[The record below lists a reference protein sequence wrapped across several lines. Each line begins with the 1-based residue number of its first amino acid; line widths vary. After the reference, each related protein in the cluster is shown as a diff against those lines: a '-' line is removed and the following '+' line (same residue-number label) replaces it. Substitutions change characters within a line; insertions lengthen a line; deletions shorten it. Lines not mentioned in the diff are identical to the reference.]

1 MNLPIDN
8 RREKTA
14 PDTAGKLT
22 GKKIPTSGQLK
33 IPTSGQL
40 VTEEWVCHGYVGLL
54 LSSIVVVILRRG
66 HLYCNLSIEPVTSQ
80 MLVRTNKANKRLV
93 DPIAYLACAAGN
105 IN

>member
-22 GKKIPTSGQLK
+22 GKK